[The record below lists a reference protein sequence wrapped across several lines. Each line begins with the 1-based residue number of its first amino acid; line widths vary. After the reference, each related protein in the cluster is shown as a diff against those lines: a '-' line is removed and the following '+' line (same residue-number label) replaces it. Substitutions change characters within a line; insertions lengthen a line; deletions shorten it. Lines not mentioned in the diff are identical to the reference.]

1 MATLVST
8 IAYFRDN
15 TYESSS
21 TLDNWELPLVWITLI
36 RTDKNTDA
44 LNRYLK
50 QEITA
55 PSSEGGRYTSVTWH
69 PENPL
74 QILLTTKS

>member
-1 MATLVST
+1 VLVH
-8 IAYFRDN
+8 
-15 TYESSS
+15 
-21 TLDNWELPLVWITLI
+21 VLI
-36 RTDKNTDA
+36 RIDWNTDA

-50 QEITA
+50 QEIAA

-74 QILLTTKS
+74 QILLTTKSWSIVPFLKVATSLTL